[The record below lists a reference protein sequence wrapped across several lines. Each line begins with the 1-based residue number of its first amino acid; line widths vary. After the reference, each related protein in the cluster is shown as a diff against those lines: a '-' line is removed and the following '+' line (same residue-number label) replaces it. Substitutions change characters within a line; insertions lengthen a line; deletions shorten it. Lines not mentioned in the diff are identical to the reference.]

1 MEENNKK
8 IRVKLATVIV
18 LVFIV
23 AITIVGIIFSIL
35 NRNNDNKSI
44 NINGNNT
51 LKVEDTGLENEI
63 GNPNKD
69 RKNTDISVYDLKLLD
84 GFVSDKIAQCTNY
97 QLLGGIKYSV
107 ENAEEAV
114 NYIRTSYEKYD
125 AKNSELLKL
134 ELVDDEDFYYSVFKA
149 YKNNNNDVTYE
160 NTYIFFKRDIIDIDN
175 KKINLNKINDKDI
188 IKTIFN
194 TYNYVYHY
202 ENGSYKIDNSKIV
215 ENNNEYI
222 YTIYFYEIV
231 YGDWGLNDEITYYQ
245 QNIIIN
251 KKDGTYIF
259 KDKER
264 IDEFDGNYNPNS
276 MVD

>member
-69 RKNTDISVYDLKLLD
+69 RKNTDISVYDLKLPD
-84 GFVSDKIAQCTNY
+84 DFVSDKIAQCTNY

-222 YTIYFYEIV
+222 YIIYFYEIV
-231 YGDWGLNDEITYYQ
+231 YGDWGLNDKITYYQ

-264 IDEFDGNYNPNS
+264 IDEFDGNYNPNP